1 MRTRFALVLAS
12 LLSAGILSAQA
23 QDAPAQIQVET
34 ITETAAAQPSGA
46 APDAAFNCLDAAGQP
61 VPSVT
66 DTSSPLLFRTEVK
79 DGAARIVYNPER
91 LSRLSQQ
98 ATLFLYAQEC
108 ARLNMGMAGVQRN
121 SLEQARSA
129 DCRAINTLKAAGQV
143 TDDEIPFIEGD
154 LVLSD
159 TEWTDVAGPQRGFAL
174 ATCQGDQ
181 PMLAQAAPVG
191 GNTLAMVRAGAA
203 ATPAWDACVRRCAQP
218 MLRCGSSESCLT
230 PHLACVDR
238 CGQ

>member
-23 QDAPAQIQVET
+23 QDAPAQIRVET
-34 ITETAAAQPSGA
+34 VSQPEAAQPADGQTAS
-46 APDAAFNCLDAAGQP
+46 FNCLDAAGQP
-61 VPSVT
+61 VPSTT
-66 DTSSPLLFRTEVK
+66 DTASPVLFRTEVK

-91 LSRLSQQ
+91 LTRLSQQ
-98 ATLFLYAQEC
+98 STLFLYAQEC
-108 ARLNMGMAGVQRN
+108 ARLNMGMAGAQQN

-129 DCRAINTLKAAGQV
+129 DCRAINRLKAAGQV
-143 TDDEIPFIEGD
+143 TAEEIPFIEGD
-154 LVLSD
+154 LVLSED
-159 TEWTDVAGPQRGFAL
+159 EWREVAGPVRGFAL
-174 ATCQGDQ
+174 AACQGDQ
-181 PMLAQAAPVG
+181 PVLAQAAPAD

-218 MLRCGSSESCLT
+218 MLRCGGSESCLT